1 MIFNIP
7 LRRKDTEVDAVPCTV
22 EKSVTL
28 SAEEFAHFAQN
39 LMSDYDFIRENI
51 DRMYQDENGVKHC
64 LLVLGEGCADGI
76 LVESEGSTYARYSAF
91 VPNARQLLQQYDPT
105 LQSFCDRMQEA
116 MERTVHS
123 APLHQEN
130 GMVRIPLSTLAPAP
144 GEYPLDAALL
154 SEMLSGQPELQ
165 AVELFGDEIV
175 MQMDPKYIP
184 AERAYRHLTEEQ
196 VQVACAK
203 HLLWLYDEGGEQ
215 ADFSGCD
222 LSGMDLSKQK
232 LNSAIFAETKL
243 SSTRL
248 TEAELCFADFTGAV
262 LSDCDA
268 QNISADEAEFKNAV
282 LLDCDL
288 SGARMEH
295 CNFTGADLTGTALY
309 NVRMQGACL
318 DGATI
323 PDCAYEQADLRNFS
337 MDEQDWSDHSGYALS
352 L

>member
-7 LRRKDTEVDAVPCTV
+7 LRRKDTEVDVVPCTV

-28 SAEEFAHFAQN
+28 SAEGFAHFSQN
-39 LMSDYDFIRENI
+39 LMCDYDFIRENI
-51 DRMYQDENGVKHC
+51 DRMYQDENGVNHC

-91 VPNARQLLQQYDPT
+91 VPNSRQLLQQYDPA

-116 MERTVHS
+116 MERIVH
-123 APLHQEN
+123 AALLHQEN
-130 GMVRIPLSTLAPAP
+130 GMVRIPLSTLATAP

-154 SEMLSGQPELQ
+154 SEMLSGRPEFQ
-165 AVELFGDEIV
+165 VVELFEDEITV
-175 MQMDPKYIP
+175 QMDSKYIP
-184 AERAYRHLTEEQ
+184 AERVYRQLTEEQ
-196 VQVACAK
+196 VQIACAK
-203 HLLWLYDEGGEQ
+203 HLLWLYDKGGEQ

-232 LNSAIFAETKL
+232 LNSAIFVGTKL
-243 SSTRL
+243 DSTGL

-268 QNISADEAEFKNAV
+268 QNISADEAVFKNAV

-295 CNFTGADLTGTALY
+295 CNFTGADLTGTTLY

-323 PDCAYEQADLRNFS
+323 PDCAYEQADLRNSS
-337 MDEQDWSDHSGYALS
+337 MDEQDWSDHSGPVLT

>member
-1 MIFNIP
+1 VIFNIP

-28 SAEEFAHFAQN
+28 SAEEFAHFSQN

-144 GEYPLDAALL
+144 GEYPLDVALL

-175 MQMDPKYIP
+175 MQIP
-184 AERAYRHLTEEQ
+184 DTTILWRADGNKDHNN
-196 VQVACAK
+196 K
-203 HLLWLYDEGGEQ
+203 
-215 ADFSGCD
+215 
-222 LSGMDLSKQK
+222 
-232 LNSAIFAETKL
+232 
-243 SSTRL
+243 
-248 TEAELCFADFTGAV
+248 TGAKGIQPYGLRPV
-262 LSDCDA
+262 HYHG
-268 QNISADEAEFKNAV
+268 AEHPN
-282 LLDCDL
+282 
-288 SGARMEH
+288 
-295 CNFTGADLTGTALY
+295 
-309 NVRMQGACL
+309 
-318 DGATI
+318 
-323 PDCAYEQADLRNFS
+323 
-337 MDEQDWSDHSGYALS
+337 GYPTDICK
-352 L
+352 

>member
-39 LMSDYDFIRENI
+39 LMSDYNFIRENI
-51 DRMYQDENGVKHC
+51 DQMYQDENGINHC
-64 LLVLGEGCADGI
+64 LLVLGEGGTDGI

-91 VPNARQLLQQYDPT
+91 VPNARQLLRQYDPA
-105 LQSFCDRMQEA
+105 LQRFCDRMQEA
-116 MERTVHS
+116 MDGIVRT
-123 APLHQEN
+123 APLRQEN

-184 AERAYRHLTEEQ
+184 AEREYRHLTEEQ

-243 SSTRL
+243 SSMRL

-268 QNISADEAEFKNAV
+268 KNISADEAVFKNAV

-295 CNFTGADLTGTALY
+295 CNFTGADLTGTTLY

-318 DGATI
+318 DGTTI

-337 MDEQDWSDHSGYALS
+337 MDEQDWSDYSGHALS